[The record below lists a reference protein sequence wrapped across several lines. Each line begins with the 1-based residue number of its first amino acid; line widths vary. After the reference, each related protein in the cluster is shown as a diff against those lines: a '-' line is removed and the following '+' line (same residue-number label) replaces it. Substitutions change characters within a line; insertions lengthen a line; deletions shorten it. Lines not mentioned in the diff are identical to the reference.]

1 MFPIL
6 SIITFLPLL
15 GGIAILFISKERVNT
30 MRWTALAV
38 AWMDLLLALVL
49 MLAYSQAGVSA
60 SSPIIGSA
68 PNGTFLYNEQITW
81 ISSLGINYSL
91 GVDGISLLL
100 VTLTTLLTLVCI
112 GASFGV
118 EQKVKNY
125 MAFMLLL
132 ESGIIGVFL
141 STNLFLFYIFWEVM
155 LIPAYF
161 LVGSWGGERRIYAA
175 FKFVLYTSLGSLLML
190 AGIIAV
196 GYFHQQT
203 AGGSY
208 TLDLATLL
216 NSKFSNTVQ
225 VRLMLAFA
233 AAFVVKVPLVPFHS
247 WLPDAYSEAPAPVTA
262 LLAGAMSK
270 TGAYGL
276 VG

>member
-1 MFPIL
+1 MYPIL
-6 SIITFLPLL
+6 SIITFLPLV
-15 GGIAILFISKERVNT
+15 GGIAILFIPKNQVT
-30 MRWTALAV
+30 TIRWTAFAV
-38 AWMDLLLALVL
+38 ACVNLFQALGL
-49 MLAYSQAGVSA
+49 ILAYFQANVS
-60 SSPIIGSA
+60 STSPVAAGA
-68 PNGTFLYNEQITW
+68 PNSAFLFNEQLSW
-81 ISSLGINYSL
+81 IPSVGINYSL

-100 VTLTTLLTLVCI
+100 VTLTALLTLVCI

-225 VRLMLAFA
+225 VWLMLAFA

-262 LLAGAMSK
+262 LLAGAMS
-270 TGAYGL
+270 
-276 VG
+276 